1 MVPDVAFYNLIHQ
14 AIYRAANG
22 SDQLQQLGAFPL
34 RVQCFFNGFH
44 LPAYT
49 SYPDQKFVFR
59 VPRMSHRLP
68 QYPTCAIIQSRRAA
82 KYLLLKF
89 VTIAA

>member
-1 MVPDVAFYNLIHQ
+1 
-14 AIYRAANG
+14 
-22 SDQLQQLGAFPL
+22 
-34 RVQCFFNGFH
+34 
-44 LPAYT
+44 
-49 SYPDQKFVFR
+49 